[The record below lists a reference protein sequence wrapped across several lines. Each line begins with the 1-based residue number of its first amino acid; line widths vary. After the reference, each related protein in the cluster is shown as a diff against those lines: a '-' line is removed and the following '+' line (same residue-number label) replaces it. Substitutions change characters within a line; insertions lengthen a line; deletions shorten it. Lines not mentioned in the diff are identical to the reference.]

1 MHRRERSFSFGFS
14 HAMAAGKRFLSRVA
28 GTRAVCSCVFSPATF
43 SSSEFSSSPSS
54 SSSSTATAVPIA
66 ACSDSLSSEPQ
77 GTLSTCSCISS
88 PARALSKRST
98 SSSSTRFP
106 DQPFPLFR
114 RRPRPSCEFSS
125 CSLPSPADPRWV
137 CFASLR
143 RPPSACQPAPILFQ
157 SRPRLPSEECTP
169 DGFGER
175 PEATCARFPLLAS
188 PVSFSVS
195 SLPVLVLF
203 LFLLFIPALSAV
215 SVSSKSFS
223 RPPRG
228 PFPSSSLSTSS
239 RFFSWTRRQPSWA
252 SPKTDEP
259 PGVYAARPRD
269 LSRRDAKESLHACH
283 PSLHTAAASGLDD
296 GAYKRRRPP
305 HAVPCSLGAARPI
318 GRKEEARER
327 TRESSGRL
335 VSTVVDVTSFS
346 SASAFFLFP
355 LSPPHSEAVVP
366 PADASSLRGSLASS
380 LPAESALSPSFS
392 LPLRSS
398 SASVSPTWSLSSF
411 FSSSFSPSSFA
422 SPLGSPLFAYGP
434 KYPYPT
440 QSNRINKKPPC
451 VLSSPSAFPALLL
464 TLPPLNI
471 TAVNPAYVGQHV
483 RLPVLPS
490 ADFFSLLTA
499 PRLAAFFPPSTR
511 IRHYLRGPG
520 GIEISDESQPYFSL
534 LRDLSEA
541 RRRSEE
547 ENRSL
552 DEERQGRQGE
562 ILPISAE
569 TRDAMEALPRAEET
583 LVSARRELK
592 GRASRP
598 APPRVQTPDRRVWT
612 EYAHL
617 LAFLKRRDETGAPG
631 ESAERRNEAGESR
644 SASGGKQRVDRENTR
659 PEIDDGE
666 VPSDAEGREKEHS
679 EYRVF
684 FEEIAKISEKRKQ
697 MYKGKKP
704 WREDLHPTKSI
715 FDRPCFPGDALPY
728 IQQHNEEMIKEGK
741 LDQVINED
749 ELRCDALWADDEG
762 RIVKLKANVHIS
774 ELRSASN
781 PPPVTRERQAL
792 LAKLPNPEPQWRFV
806 VTTHLGYIEEKK
818 LKVGDVPEMFTPKH
832 MREIWNN
839 HFALPKR
846 GRQPLVLDDGSI
858 VP

>member
-1 MHRRERSFSFGFS
+1 MHCRERSFSFAFL
-14 HAMAAGKRFLSRVA
+14 HAMAAHERFLSRVA
-28 GTRAVCSCVFSPATF
+28 GTRAVCSSVFSPATF
-43 SSSEFSSSPSS
+43 SSSVFSSSPSS
-54 SSSSTATAVPIA
+54 SSCSPATAVPIT
-66 ACSDSLSSEPQ
+66 ACSGSLSCEPH
-77 GTLSTCSCISS
+77 GRPSTCRCISS
-88 PARALSKRST
+88 PALPLSKRST
-98 SSSSTRFP
+98 SSSSPRFP
-106 DQPFPLFR
+106 AQPSPLFWR
-114 RRPRPSCEFSS
+114 HPRLSSESCS
-125 CSLPSPADPRWV
+125 CSLPSPGDPYWV

-143 RPPSACQPAPILFQ
+143 RPPSARWPAPILCQ
-157 SRPRLPSEECTP
+157 SRPRLPSDTRTP
-169 DGFGER
+169 DGSEER
-175 PEATCARFPLLAS
+175 AEATRARFPLLAL
-188 PVSFSVS
+188 PFSFSVS
-195 SLPVLVLF
+195 SLPVFVFL
-203 LFLLFIPALSAV
+203 LFLLFVPALSAV
-215 SVSSKSFS
+215 RVSSRSFS

-228 PFPSSSLSTSS
+228 PFPSSSSLSTSS
-239 RFFSWTRRQPSWA
+239 RFFSWTRRQTTWA
-252 SPKTDEP
+252 SPKADEP
-259 PGVYAARPRD
+259 PGIYAARPRE
-269 LSRRDAKESLHACH
+269 LSRRDAKESLHACP
-283 PSLHTAAASGLDD
+283 PSLHMVADAGLDD
-296 GAYKRRRPP
+296 YAYARRTPL
-305 HAVPCSLGAARPI
+305 HTVPRILGGARPI
-318 GRKEEARER
+318 GRKEETRER
-327 TRESSGRL
+327 NTESSGPL
-335 VSTVVDVTSFS
+335 VSDVFDVTPFS
-346 SASAFFLFP
+346 SASAFFVFP
-355 LSPPHSEAVVP
+355 LYHPQSEVVVP
-366 PADASSLRGSLASS
+366 PTGATSLRGSVASS
-380 LPAESALSPSFS
+380 LPAVSALSPSS

-434 KYPYPT
+434 KYPYAT

-464 TLPPLNI
+464 TLPPLNV

-520 GIEISDESQPYFSL
+520 GIEISDDSQPYFSL

-552 DEERQGRQGE
+552 HNERQGRQGE
-562 ILPISAE
+562 IPPTSAE
-569 TRDAMEALPRAEET
+569 TRDAKEALPRAEET
-583 LVSARRELK
+583 LACARRELQ

-598 APPRVQTPDRRVWT
+598 APPGVQTPDRRVWT
-612 EYAHL
+612 EYADL
-617 LAFLKRRDETGAPG
+617 LAFLKSRDETGAPS
-631 ESAERRNEAGESR
+631 ESAERQNEAGESR
-644 SASGGKQRVDRENTR
+644 SASEGSQRVDRESTR
-659 PEIDDGE
+659 PGIDDGE
-666 VPSDAEGREKEHS
+666 VPSDAEGREKEPS

-741 LDQVINED
+741 LEQVISED
-749 ELRCDALWADDEG
+749 ELRCDVLWADDEG
-762 RIVKLKANVHIS
+762 RIVKLKANAHIS